1 MAFNVSTLD
10 NFNNETA
17 GALFVKSIMEGSTIE
32 YATVKEGIKYKEPIN
47 LFEVDLQIVDGRGCV
62 TALAGTA
69 SLSQRDIE
77 VCQRSSMDGI
87 CLRDLDT
94 KYLGVM
100 QPAGSYNESF
110 TLVQEY
116 TDQIVRG
123 FQKSN
128 DQFIWGATTG
138 AGDCVNGLKTI
149 ISGSTSGVVVPNSI
163 TGSAPTSTDI
173 GDVVDTMLE
182 NLSADVQDRE
192 DLTVFMSIT
201 NFRKYIVWLRNE
213 NNYHYDPAA
222 VENRT
227 NFMAMRHPFTPNV
240 TIVGTIGLQGSNRLV
255 MGPAKHIVVGTDL
268 LSDVSNFEL
277 WYDIN
282 SDQLKH
288 RVVSKL
294 GVNIAYPEFWVSN
307 DQA

>member
-1 MAFNVSTLD
+1 MAFDVSTLA

-17 GALFVKSIMEGSTIE
+17 GELFVKAIMEGSTIE
-32 YATVKEGIKYKEPIN
+32 YVTVKEGIKYKEPIN
-47 LFEVDLQIVDGRGCV
+47 LFEVDLDIVDGRGCV
-62 TALAGTA
+62 TSTAGTA
-69 SLSQRDIE
+69 SFAQRDIE
-77 VCQRSSMDGI
+77 VCQRSSHDGL

-100 QPAGSYNESF
+100 QPGGSYNESF

-116 TDQIVRG
+116 SDQIVKG
-123 FQKSN
+123 FQKAN

-149 ISGSTSGVVVPNSI
+149 ISGSTSGVVVPSSI
-163 TGSAPTSTDI
+163 TGSAPTSTNI
-173 GDVVDTMLE
+173 GDNVDVMLE

-201 NFRKYIVWLRNE
+201 NFRKYITWLRNE

-222 VENRT
+222 VENRS

-255 MGPAKHIVVGTDL
+255 LGPAKHIVVGTDL
-268 LSDVSNFEL
+268 LSDVSNFQL

-282 SDQLKH
+282 DDKLKH
-288 RVVSKL
+288 RVVTKM
-294 GVNIAYPEFWVSN
+294 GMNIAYPEFWVSN

>member
-1 MAFNVSTLD
+1 MAFDVSTLA

-17 GALFVKSIMEGSTIE
+17 GELFVKAIMEGSTIE
-32 YATVKEGIKYKEPIN
+32 YVTVKEGIKYKEPIN
-47 LFEVDLQIVDGRGCV
+47 LFEVDLDIVDGRGCV
-62 TALAGTA
+62 TSLAGTA
-69 SLSQRDIE
+69 SYAQRDIE
-77 VCQRSSMDGI
+77 VCQRSSHDGL

-100 QPAGSYNESF
+100 QPGGSYNESF

-116 TDQIVRG
+116 SDQIVKG
-123 FQKSN
+123 FQKAN

-149 ISGSTSGVVVPNSI
+149 ISGSTSGVAVTASV
-163 TGSAPTSTDI
+163 APTSGNI
-173 GDVVDTMLE
+173 GDQVDLMLE
-182 NLSADVQDRE
+182 TLSADVQDRE

-201 NFRKYIVWLRNE
+201 NFRKYITWLRNE

-222 VENRT
+222 VENRS

-240 TIVGTIGLQGSNRLV
+240 TIVGTIGLQGSNRIV
-255 MGPAKHIVVGTDL
+255 MGPAKHIVVGVDL
-268 LSDVSNFEL
+268 LSDVSNFQL

-282 SDQLKH
+282 DDKLKH
-288 RVVSKL
+288 RVVTKL

-307 DQA
+307 DLA